1 MYFNRWRAGK
11 QILSLLRATRNVVF
25 ETQFDNLQE
34 FVNSLFPVRL
44 HPPPP
49 PPPPP
54 PIHTALTRVTL
65 CARY

>member
-1 MYFNRWRAGK
+1 MHFNRWRAGK

-44 HPPPP
+44 HRRRRRRRRQFTPHSP
-49 PPPPP
+49 
-54 PIHTALTRVTL
+54 A
-65 CARY
+65 